1 MTADL
6 DARLQRLLGGVG
18 LAALR
23 QRLRQRYERALLGD
37 VLTGFRLG
45 QLNELEQSALAALL
59 GRPVRGAA
67 SVQVD
72 VLAVDTA
79 LRRAGIADTLRAAL
93 EQLDGPITNILSERH
108 DVNRQWQQTRADC
121 DHPELQALLTL
132 PAGLG
137 LLKRLCRQRAD
148 VAGSLLAQAQAVL
161 RRLPAQGLTRA
172 QLAADVLG
180 DAHALDPGCSVAA
193 LVLAALRNRGVE
205 ADLGSAPIDAFDDT
219 PADDDAREA
228 GPATTR
234 ELWAG
239 VGVLVNEL
247 ARPALCLNLLLKK
260 TGSTESAELR
270 AGEPA
275 YLSLRALLRS
285 PPRLDVSGRCV
296 FVCENP
302 NLLAMA
308 ADRLGT
314 RCAPMVCTDGMPAA
328 AQRTLLNLLQRAGAV
343 LRYHGDFD
351 WPGVR
356 IGNHMLQAHGAL
368 PWRFSTRD
376 YDAALATAP
385 RPGRH
390 LRGAQTEALWDQAL
404 ASAMRTSGLA
414 IDEEAVAACLLE
426 DLQAGEVT
434 GSSLH
439 GLPAT

>member
-1 MTADL
+1 MTAEL
-6 DARLQRLLGGVG
+6 DARLQRLLGGVD

-23 QRLRQRYERALLGD
+23 QRLRQRYERALPGD

-45 QLNELEQSALAALL
+45 QLNELEQRALAALL
-59 GRPVRGAA
+59 GRPVSGAA

-72 VLAVDTA
+72 VLAVDA
-79 LRRAGIADTLRAAL
+79 SLRRAGIVQTLRAAL
-93 EQLDGPITNILSERH
+93 EQLDGPITNTLSERH
-108 DVNRQWQQTRADC
+108 ELNRQWQQTLADC

-180 DAHALDPGCSVAA
+180 DAHALDAGCSVAA
-193 LVLAALRNRGVE
+193 LVLATLRNRGVE
-205 ADLGSAPIDAFDDT
+205 ADLDSAPIDAFDDT
-219 PADDDAREA
+219 PADEAREV

-247 ARPALCLNLLLKK
+247 ARPALCLNLPLKK
-260 TGSTESAELR
+260 AGSTESAGLR
-270 AGEPA
+270 VGEPA

-302 NLLAMA
+302 NLLAIA
-308 ADRLGT
+308 VDTLGT

-328 AQRTLLNLLQRAGAV
+328 AQRTLLHLLQQAGAV
-343 LRYHGDFD
+343 LHYHGDFD

-356 IGNHMLQAHGAL
+356 IGNHMQQAHGAL
-368 PWRFSTRD
+368 PWRFSTHD
-376 YDAALATAP
+376 YEAALATAP

-390 LRGAQTEALWDQAL
+390 LRGAQTEALWDPAL
-404 ASAMRTSGLA
+404 ASAMRAAGLA
-414 IDEEAVAACLLE
+414 IDEEAVAARLLE
-426 DLQAGEVT
+426 DLQAARST
-434 GSSLH
+434 GLSRTYI
-439 GLPAT
+439 PPE

>member
-1 MTADL
+1 MTAEL

-23 QRLRQRYERALLGD
+23 QRLRQRYERALPGD
-37 VLTGFRLG
+37 VLTAFRLG
-45 QLNELEQSALAALL
+45 QLNELEQRALAALL

-72 VLAVDTA
+72 VLAVDAA
-79 LRRAGIADTLRAAL
+79 LRRAGIAQTLRAAL
-93 EQLDGPITNILSERH
+93 EQLDGPITNLLSERH
-108 DVNRQWQQTRADC
+108 DLNRQWQQALADC
-121 DHPELQALLTL
+121 DQPELQALLTL

-205 ADLGSAPIDAFDDT
+205 ENLGSAPIDVFDNT
-219 PADDDAREA
+219 PADEAREA

-247 ARPALCLNLLLKK
+247 ARPALCLNLPLKK
-260 TGSTESAELR
+260 AGSTEFAELR

-302 NLLAMA
+302 NLLAIA

-328 AQRTLLNLLQRAGAV
+328 AQRTLLHLLEQAGAV
-343 LRYHGDFD
+343 LHYHGDFD

-368 PWRFSTRD
+368 PWRFSARD

-404 ASAMRTSGLA
+404 ASAMRAAGLA
-414 IDEEAVAACLLE
+414 IDEEAVAARLLE
-426 DLQAGEVT
+426 DLQSARST
-434 GSSLH
+434 GPSRTYI
-439 GLPAT
+439 PPE

>member
-1 MTADL
+1 MTAEL

-23 QRLRQRYERALLGD
+23 QRLRQRYERALPGD

-45 QLNELEQSALAALL
+45 QLNELEQRALAALL
-59 GRPVRGAA
+59 GRPVSGAA

-72 VLAVDTA
+72 VLAVDA
-79 LRRAGIADTLRAAL
+79 SLRRAGIVQTLRAAL
-93 EQLDGPITNILSERH
+93 EQLDGPITNTLSERH
-108 DVNRQWQQTRADC
+108 ELNRQWQQTLADC

-180 DAHALDPGCSVAA
+180 DAHALDAGCSVAA
-193 LVLAALRNRGVE
+193 LVLATLRSRGVE
-205 ADLGSAPIDAFDDT
+205 GDLDSAPIDVFDDT
-219 PADDDAREA
+219 PADEAREV

-247 ARPALCLNLLLKK
+247 ARPALCLNLPLKK
-260 TGSTESAELR
+260 AGSTESAGPR
-270 AGEPA
+270 VGEPA

-302 NLLAMA
+302 NLLAIA
-308 ADRLGT
+308 VDTLGT

-328 AQRTLLNLLQRAGAV
+328 AQRTLLHLLQQAGAV
-343 LRYHGDFD
+343 LHHHGDFD

-356 IGNHMLQAHGAL
+356 IGNHMQQAHGAL
-368 PWRFSTRD
+368 PWRFSTHD
-376 YDAALATAP
+376 YEAALATAP

-390 LRGAQTEALWDQAL
+390 LRGAQTEALWDPAL
-404 ASAMRTSGLA
+404 ASAMRAAGLA
-414 IDEEAVAACLLE
+414 IDEEAVAARLLE
-426 DLQAGEVT
+426 DLQAARST
-434 GSSLH
+434 GLSRTYI
-439 GLPAT
+439 PPE

>member
-1 MTADL
+1 MTAEL

-23 QRLRQRYERALLGD
+23 ERLRQRYERALPGD
-37 VLTGFRLG
+37 ELTAFRLG
-45 QLNELEQSALAALL
+45 QLNELEQRALAALL

-72 VLAVDTA
+72 VLAVDAA
-79 LRRAGIADTLRAAL
+79 LRRAGIAQTLRAAL
-93 EQLDGPITNILSERH
+93 EQLDGPITNILSERYEL
-108 DVNRQWQQTRADC
+108 NRQWQQTLADC
-121 DHPELQALLTL
+121 DHLELQALLTL

-180 DAHALDPGCSVAA
+180 DAHALDAGCSVAA
-193 LVLAALRNRGVE
+193 LVLATLRSRGVE
-205 ADLGSAPIDAFDDT
+205 GDLDSAPIDVFDDT
-219 PADDDAREA
+219 PADEAREA

-247 ARPALCLNLLLKK
+247 ARPALCLNLPLKK
-260 TGSTESAELR
+260 AGSTESAGLR
-270 AGEPA
+270 VGEPA

-285 PPRLDVSGRCV
+285 PPRLNVSGRRV

-302 NLLAMA
+302 NLLAIA
-308 ADRLGT
+308 ADTLGT
-314 RCAPMVCTDGMPAA
+314 HCAPMVCTDGMPAA
-328 AQRTLLNLLQRAGAV
+328 AQRTLLHLLQQAGAV
-343 LRYHGDFD
+343 LHYHGDFD

-356 IGNHMLQAHGAL
+356 IGNHMQQAHGAL
-368 PWRFSTRD
+368 PWRFSTHD
-376 YDAALATAP
+376 YEAALATAP

-404 ASAMRTSGLA
+404 ASAMRAAGLA
-414 IDEEAVAACLLE
+414 IDEEAVAARLLE
-426 DLQAGEVT
+426 DLQAGEVA
-434 GSSLH
+434 GSSRH
-439 GLPAT
+439 GLPSP